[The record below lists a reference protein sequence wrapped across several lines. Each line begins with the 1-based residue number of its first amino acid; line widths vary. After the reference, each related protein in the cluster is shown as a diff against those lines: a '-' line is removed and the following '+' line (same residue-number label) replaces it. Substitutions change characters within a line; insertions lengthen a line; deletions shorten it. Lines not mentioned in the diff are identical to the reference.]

1 MTCECTPGQGT
12 EPNPYSRGQEAPGTP
27 GIPGKPFD
35 VGLLVKQFSTAR
47 KWMR

>member
-1 MTCECTPGQGT
+1 MVCECTPGQGT
-12 EPNPYSRGQEAPGTP
+12 EPNPYNRGQQAPGT
-27 GIPGKPFD
+27 PGKPFD